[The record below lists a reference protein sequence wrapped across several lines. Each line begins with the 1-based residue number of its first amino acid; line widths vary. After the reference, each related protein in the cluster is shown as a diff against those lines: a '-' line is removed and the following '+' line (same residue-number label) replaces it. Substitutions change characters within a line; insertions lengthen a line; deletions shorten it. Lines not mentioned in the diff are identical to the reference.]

1 MMARSVVRGAL
12 AAAVAVLAWPAA
24 HTAARGDQQEGQKS
38 IFVSVVDDSGKPV
51 KDMAT
56 TDFALREDGKDRQI
70 VSVGPAQAPLNVVVL
85 VDTNNSAMRLTQDIH
100 TAELAF
106 IKQLHAVRQDAEIEL
121 MEFGQAPVPA
131 TSFIT
136 GDAELQ
142 KALDHLVPKSGADS
156 VLMEAIAQA
165 NGDLAKR
172 PSPRRAIV
180 SVNVDPS
187 SEQLGDRKRIAQS
200 FVKTDSTLWAL
211 TLRQNDVSFST
222 ATNENAYTKSSA
234 AANANNVSSSRNA
247 LLEELAKASGGAH
260 EVINAPTAMEGVL
273 RQWADDLTYQYQITY
288 IRDGGSAKVVQ
299 VGTAR
304 QGVHLHASGFAPQ

>member
-1 MMARSVVRGAL
+1 MIARSLVRGAVV
-12 AAAVAVLAWPAA
+12 AAVAVLAWPAA
-24 HTAARGDQQEGQKS
+24 HIAARAGQQEGQKS
-38 IFVSVVDDSGKPV
+38 IFVSVLDDSGKPV
-51 KDMAT
+51 KDMAAS
-56 TDFALREDGKDRQI
+56 DFALREDGKDRQI
-70 VSVGPAQAPLNVVVL
+70 VSVGPAQAPLDVALL
-85 VDTNNSAMRLTQDIH
+85 VDTDNSAMRLTQDLH
-100 TAELAF
+100 TAVLAF
-106 IKQLHAVRQDAEIEL
+106 IQQLHSVRKDAEIQL

-136 GDAELQ
+136 GDFELQ
-142 KALDHLVPKSGADS
+142 KALDHMVPKSGADS

-172 PSPRRAIV
+172 PTPRRAIV

-187 SEQLGDRKRIAQS
+187 AEQLGDRKRIAQS
-200 FVKTDSTLWAL
+200 FVKSTAQLWAL
-211 TLRQNDVSFST
+211 SLRQSDVTFST
-222 ATNENAYTKSSA
+222 ARGAGA
-234 AANANNVSSSRNA
+234 AAGAGNVSASRNA